1 MSPVAVIVPTLRRP
15 EGLADALAS
24 LMAQQGVAERLREIV
39 VVDNDREPSARAVAE
54 RFQGQA
60 FPVIYVHEPTVG
72 VASAR
77 NAGLAATNAPLIAFL
92 DDDEIASPGW
102 LSALLRTQAD
112 TGVDVVFGPIQGR
125 APGAAEEIRPYL
137 EVFFG
142 RTGPEHDA
150 LLDHPFGCG
159 NSLMVRAT
167 ALPGPAPFEVR
178 WNQSGGEDDALFAA
192 LEARGGRFG
201 WSAAAWVDEVA
212 PAHRANLG
220 YALSRAFA
228 YGQSP
233 SQAARARGD
242 VPGILKWMAIGLA
255 QLGFWGLVA
264 LPLTL
269 LGRPGRASALDKA
282 TRGLGK
288 VLWMPGLEPRFY
300 GQSELRRLDRTAPTG
315 FQAESRR
322 SSGGA

>member
-1 MSPVAVIVPTLRRP
+1 MGRVAVIVPTLRRP
-15 EGLADALAS
+15 EGLAHALAS
-24 LMAQQGVAERLREIV
+24 LMAQQGVADRLGEIV
-39 VVDNDREPSARAVAE
+39 VVDNDREPSARAVTE

-60 FPVIYVHEPTVG
+60 FPVVYVHEPTVG

-77 NAGLAATNAPLIAFL
+77 NAGLAATDAPLIAFL

-102 LSALLRTQAD
+102 LAALVATQAS
-112 TGVDVVFGPIQGR
+112 TGADVVFGPIRGR
-125 APGAAEEIRPYL
+125 APEAAADVRPYL
-137 EVFFG
+137 EAFFG
-142 RTGPEHDA
+142 RAGPASDA
-150 LLDHPFGCG
+150 LIDHPFGCG

-178 WNQSGGEDDALFAA
+178 WDQSGGEDDALFAA
-192 LEARGGRFG
+192 LSARGGRYG

-233 SQAARARGD
+233 AQAAWAKRDITG
-242 VPGILKWMAIGLA
+242 VVKWMAVGAVQLA
-255 QLGFWGLVA
+255 GWGLVA

-269 LGRPGRASALDKA
+269 LRRPGRARALDRA
-282 TRGLGK
+282 ARGLGK
-288 VLWMPGLEPRFY
+288 ILWMPGLEPRFY
-300 GQSELRRLDRTAPTG
+300 GASELQRLDRAG
-315 FQAESRR
+315 R
-322 SSGGA
+322 

>member
-1 MSPVAVIVPTLRRP
+1 MSRLAVIVPTLRRP
-15 EGLADALAS
+15 EGLASALAS
-24 LMAQQGVAERLREIV
+24 LMAQQGVANRLGEIV
-39 VVDNDREPSARAVAE
+39 IVDNDREPSARTVAE

-77 NAGLAATNAPLIAFL
+77 NAGLAATDAALIAFL

-102 LSALLRTQAD
+102 LGALLTTQAS
-112 TGVDVVFGPIQGR
+112 TGADVVFGPIRGR
-125 APGAAEEIRPYL
+125 APGATADIRPWL
-137 EVFFG
+137 EDFFG
-142 RTGPEHDA
+142 RAGPDVDTVIE
-150 LLDHPFGCG
+150 HPFGCG

-178 WNQSGGEDDALFAA
+178 WDQSGGEDDALFAA
-192 LEARGGRFG
+192 LSARGGRYG

-212 PAHRANLG
+212 PAHRANLT

-233 SQAARARGD
+233 SQAAWGRRD
-242 VPGILKWMAIGLA
+242 VPGVIKWMAVGVV
-255 QLGFWGLVA
+255 QMVGWGLVA
-264 LPLTL
+264 LPLSL
-269 LGRPGRASALDKA
+269 LRRPGRARALDRA
-282 TRGLGK
+282 ARGLGK

-300 GQSELRRLDRTAPTG
+300 GVTELHRLDRAAG
-315 FQAESRR
+315 
-322 SSGGA
+322 